1 MFFFSRLSDEGL
13 NFVGQVF
20 DSDGKLKTY
29 ECLKDELFLTNSEKF
44 KMFPVI
50 HASPK

>member
-13 NFVGQVF
+13 NFVSQVF

-29 ECLKDELFLTNSEKF
+29 ECLKDELFFNKQR
-44 KMFPVI
+44 KI
-50 HASPK
+50 

>member
-1 MFFFSRLSDEGL
+1 MFFFSSLSDKGL
-13 NFVGQVF
+13 NFVGQLF

-44 KMFPVI
+44 KMFSVI
-50 HASPK
+50 HASSK